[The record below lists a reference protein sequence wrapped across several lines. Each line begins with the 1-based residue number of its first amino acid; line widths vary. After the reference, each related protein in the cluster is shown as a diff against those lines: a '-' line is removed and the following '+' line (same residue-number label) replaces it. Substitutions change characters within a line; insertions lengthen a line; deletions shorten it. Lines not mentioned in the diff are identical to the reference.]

1 MAWYRLFT
9 IYYEKTKEI
18 CKNKYDVDDYWINA
32 SLAECCLVIGDEEGY
47 RKYQEIANL
56 CNLANLEQMKWKQ
69 KKTDKQ
75 LTIIKKLINEL
86 TH

>member
-1 MAWYRLFT
+1 MWSKH
-9 IYYEKTKEI
+9 IYEKTKEI

-32 SLAECCLVIGDEEGY
+32 SLAECCLVIGDEERY